1 MLGKARLA
9 TALALLL
16 TTTTPELARADAA
29 PLTLE
34 RALALARSAA
44 PRLRERTALAEQ
56 AAARADVARAPLL
69 PAVTAVASYQRR
81 TGNLVFQPGVNSAV
95 LARSAP
101 DPSWNT
107 YNFYNLGVS
116 ASQLLYDFGVAKAG
130 HDDAQLRAVRERVL
144 ADAARLDL
152 VRDVRL
158 GFFELRGRTALVAV
172 AEAYVAHQLAHQ
184 ERIAAFVEA
193 GLRPEV
199 DLAQIESDLASARIR
214 LVEASEARSVAEAA
228 LRETLGLTSH
238 EVFSLEGG
246 ALADIAGEE
255 RDEDALLSE
264 ALAHDP
270 LLEVIAL
277 EARAAEV
284 RARGLKGGF
293 GPSLSAVGAVTDAGI
308 HARDLRW
315 NASAGVFLTW
325 PILEGGR
332 GLAGLRAQNAELV
345 AIRARADGARALR
358 VRALSLAVQR
368 LSAAKTLRVETERAQ
383 KAARRR
389 LDQAS
394 GRYEAG
400 LGTLIEL
407 SSAELAGLEAESR
420 AALADVGISA
430 ARAQLLHA
438 LGRQD

>member
-1 MLGKARLA
+1 MILGKVRLA
-9 TALALLL
+9 AVLALLA
-16 TTTTPELARADAA
+16 TMMPGLAHAEEA

-34 RALALARSAA
+34 RALALARSTA

-81 TGNLVFQPGVNSAV
+81 TGNLVFQPGVNSAL
-95 LARSAP
+95 LAQSAP

-130 HDDAQLRAVRERVL
+130 HDDAELRAVRERVL
-144 ADAARLDL
+144 TDAARLDL
-152 VRDVRL
+152 TRDVRL
-158 GFFELRGRTALVAV
+158 GFFELRGRAALVAV
-172 AEAYVAHQLAHQ
+172 AEAYVAHQLAHH

-193 GLRPEV
+193 GVRPEV
-199 DLAQIESDLASARIR
+199 DLAQIETDLASARIR
-214 LVEASEARSVAEAA
+214 LVEASEARNVAEAA
-228 LRETLGLTSH
+228 LRETLGLDARQA
-238 EVFSLEGG
+238 FALDDG
-246 ALADIAGEE
+246 ALGDIAGED
-255 RDEDALLSE
+255 RDEDALLGE
-264 ALAHDP
+264 ALARDP
-270 LLEVIAL
+270 LLEVLTL

-293 GPSLSAVGAVTDAGI
+293 GPSLSAVGAVTDAGVR
-308 HARDLRW
+308 ARDLRW
-315 NASAGVFLTW
+315 NASAGLFLTW

-332 GLAGLRAQNAELV
+332 GLAGLRAQHAELS

-358 VRALSLAVQR
+358 LRALSLAVQR
-368 LSAAKTLRVETERAQ
+368 LSAAKTLRVETERARQ
-383 KAARRR
+383 AARRR

-420 AALADVGISA
+420 AALADVGIWV